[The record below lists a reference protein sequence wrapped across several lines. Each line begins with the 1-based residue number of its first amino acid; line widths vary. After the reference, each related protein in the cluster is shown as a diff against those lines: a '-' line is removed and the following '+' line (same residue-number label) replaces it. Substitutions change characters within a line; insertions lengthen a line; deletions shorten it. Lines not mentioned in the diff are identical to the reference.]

1 MYPEQDWLAFAPGLP
16 TIRVRIE
23 VLEELG
29 SDIHVFFHVD
39 AAPISA
45 EILEAATGGGLPD
58 ERTLFTARLDA
69 QSAARVGD
77 SIDLAVDPRRFH
89 FFDPETGARL
99 SADSAPALAA
109 TR

>member
-1 MYPEQDWLAFAPGLP
+1 VLGPGHLGVLASLGYR
-16 TIRVRIE
+16 RVP
-23 VLEELG
+23 
-29 SDIHVFFHVD
+29 VF
-39 AAPISA
+39 
-45 EILEAATGGGLPD
+45 
-58 ERTLFTARLDA
+58 RR
-69 QSAARVGD
+69 ARVGD